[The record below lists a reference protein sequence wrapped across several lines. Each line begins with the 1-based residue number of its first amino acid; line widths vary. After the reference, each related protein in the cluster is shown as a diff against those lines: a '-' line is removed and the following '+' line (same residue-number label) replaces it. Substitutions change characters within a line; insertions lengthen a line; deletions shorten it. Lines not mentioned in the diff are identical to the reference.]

1 MDTVTKRIDPEFLFP
16 VIKEQLAEG
25 REVSFTVTG
34 KSMWPFIIND
44 RDSVIIRTCDP
55 DSLRIGDIVLFQT
68 HLGNY
73 MLHRINAIKPDTF
86 ETTGDG
92 NLFRDGWFSK
102 DCIIGQAVSIIRKG
116 KKIDCNHPW
125 WRFLFLTWMYLFPI
139 RPVLIRMTIL
149 AVRIKN
155 RLKHK

>member
-1 MDTVTKRIDPEFLFP
+1 
-16 VIKEQLAEG
+16 
-25 REVSFTVTG
+25 
-34 KSMWPFIIND
+34 
-44 RDSVIIRTCDP
+44 
-55 DSLRIGDIVLFQT
+55 
-68 HLGNY
+68 
-73 MLHRINAIKPDTF
+73 MLHRINAIKQDTF

-139 RPVLIRMTIL
+139 RPVLTRMTIL
-149 AVRIKN
+149 AAKIKN
-155 RLKHK
+155 RLKHR